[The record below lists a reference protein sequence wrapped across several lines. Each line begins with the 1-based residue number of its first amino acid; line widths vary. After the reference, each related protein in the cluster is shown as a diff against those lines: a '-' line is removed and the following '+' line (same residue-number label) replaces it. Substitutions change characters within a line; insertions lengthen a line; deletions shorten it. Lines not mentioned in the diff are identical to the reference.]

1 MNKNYSTTKLCYK
14 LLDDSYLDEN
24 GKIKEELKFKI
35 DVPSLNIK
43 NSKFIGKPE
52 NKFETMLFLPEGE
65 GRQGE
70 GGLRT
75 KGYFKFSY
83 VKRERLDVRGETS
96 DSLLYNDIWYIADF
110 NGNPVTPA
118 SEHIQQQIQSYISR
132 LTSHVSPI
140 TSLPLITVITV
151 VYNGAKYLEE
161 TIQSVINQTY
171 PNVEYII
178 IDGGSTD
185 GTLDIIKK
193 YEDYIDYWISEKDKG
208 IYDAMNK
215 GVMVAGGY
223 LIAMLNV
230 GDRYE
235 LDACTKIIK
244 AVFKEPEIDG
254 IYGDSVVY
262 SDEGK
267 ILYRRIAEN
276 FDYVVK
282 SMPAFHPEI
291 FIKNKVYKILGFYQ
305 TKYKV
310 AADYEFLLRV
320 FLSGFKFTKV
330 NDVILHYRLGGFSG
344 RNYINGKKEMIKIK
358 KNYKIQT
365 LRYTYIEI
373 IKYFVK
379 KLFLIND
386 DSLLLQIYRKIFHK
400 NKVVVMYNFNVN
412 RK

>member
-1 MNKNYSTTKLCYK
+1 MDKNYSTTKLCYK

-24 GKIKEELKFKI
+24 GRIKEENKF
-35 DVPSLNIK
+35 NINNPTFNIQ

-52 NKFETMLFLPEGE
+52 DKFETMLFLPEGE

-151 VYNGAKYLEE
+151 VYNGAKYLEK

-193 YEDYIDYWISEKDKG
+193 YEDYIDYWVSEKDKG

-215 GVMVAGGY
+215 GVQVSTGMW
-223 LIAMLNV
+223 LNMLNC
-230 GDRYE
+230 GDVYNDNFVIAKIFNKQYE
-235 LDACTKIIK
+235 RSVFAIAGKWLIEYHGK
-244 AVFKEPEIDG
+244 AF
-254 IYGDSVVY
+254 VY
-262 SDEGK
+262 SPDP
-267 ILYRRIAEN
+267 YRMLKKPGWYIN
-276 FDYVVK
+276 HQ
-282 SMPAFHPEI
+282 AF
-291 FIKNKVYKILGFYQ
+291 FYKILTHKKLGMYSNEYKICGDDDFYFRILTNNFKITTSDILMVKYSLNDNTSNTFKQIFEHYKIRNKYIGFSINGLLY
-305 TKYKV
+305 
-310 AADYEFLLRV
+310 FLLNIGKRIIRKTLEYLGLKNIVV
-320 FLSGFKFTKV
+320 FYR
-330 NDVILHYRLGGFSG
+330 NLHL
-344 RNYINGKKEMIKIK
+344 NLKK
-358 KNYKIQT
+358 
-365 LRYTYIEI
+365 
-373 IKYFVK
+373 
-379 KLFLIND
+379 
-386 DSLLLQIYRKIFHK
+386 
-400 NKVVVMYNFNVN
+400 
-412 RK
+412 